1 MDDPCAMCCVKCACD
16 LNRDAQ
22 DLVEWEWFL
31 PERVG
36 EGLSLEMLHDEKQH
50 RLLVRSVGIRRVA
63 DVVQPADVRM
73 RQRRDRL
80 GFPFEPQA
88 GIRVGRDAR
97 RQDLDGHRAVEADV
111 PRSIDLAH
119 TAGADQFADL
129 VGAETRTRG
138 EAHVGFGRDYKGCRA
153 ARPDGF
159 EGSRVRGSERFEGPK
174 VRRFEGSLVGSF
186 DEWLQAAL

>member
-1 MDDPCAMCCVKCACD
+1 MPARCACVECARD

-22 DLVEWEWFL
+22 DLVERQWFL
-31 PERVG
+31 PERIG

-73 RQRRDRL
+73 RQRRDRP
-80 GFPFEPQA
+80 GFPLEAQA

-111 PRSIDLAH
+111 TRSVDLAH
-119 TAGADQFADL
+119 AAGADQLDDL
-129 VGAETRTRG
+129 VGSKRAPGREPSSNGDVTTRNR
-138 EAHVGFGRDYKGCRA
+138 ERWS
-153 ARPDGF
+153 P
-159 EGSRVRGSERFEGPK
+159 GS
-174 VRRFEGSLVGSF
+174 
-186 DEWLQAAL
+186 QAI